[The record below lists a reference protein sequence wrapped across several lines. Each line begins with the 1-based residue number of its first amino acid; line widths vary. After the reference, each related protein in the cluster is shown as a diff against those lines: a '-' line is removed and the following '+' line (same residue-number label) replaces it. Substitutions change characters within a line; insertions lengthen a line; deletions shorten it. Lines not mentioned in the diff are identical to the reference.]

1 MVGSPVSLIFMS
13 LLCQLTGST
22 ASRDLEELVGALGGS
37 VTFPLNS
44 SVKQI
49 GSIVWIFNTTLLTL
63 QPQEPNKS
71 AVMIV
76 TQSHKKE
83 RVSFPNRGYS
93 LTLSK
98 LQKNDSGIYRVEIHS
113 LFQQRPFT
121 QEYVLRV
128 YEHLSKPKVTM
139 GLQKKK
145 NGTCMTNLTCSMEQG
160 GEDVTYSWKTANES
174 HDGSILPISW
184 TLGEKNM
191 TFICMARNPIS
202 RNFSN
207 PISSWNLCE
216 GAAGETD
223 APKFILYLLLVPILL
238 IVLVLGFFTWSGQ
251 RDRGKEFTEEKKGM
265 ETHQEIPDV
274 CSHSG
279 VNTVYDTVSYP
290 NKTTPEEDPTHTL
303 YSVAQTHKTVEKP
316 HSLPMSLDTPGL
328 FTYENII

>member
-1 MVGSPVSLIFMS
+1 MVGSPLSLIFMS

-238 IVLVLGFFTWSGQ
+238 IVFVLGFFTWSGQ
-251 RDRGKEFTEEKKGM
+251 RDRGKENDPRGRPNTYQSASLCLPNRWKNPIHCPCLW
-265 ETHQEIPDV
+265 THQ
-274 CSHSG
+274 G
-279 VNTVYDTVSYP
+279 Y
-290 NKTTPEEDPTHTL
+290 
-303 YSVAQTHKTVEKP
+303 
-316 HSLPMSLDTPGL
+316 LPMRISSKQQCTLLVSHPK
-328 FTYENII
+328 ENKQKNLLTLPEISRKNKEH

>member
-1 MVGSPVSLIFMS
+1 MGVMLLQVKEHLEPPETGKDKGRSSPRAFRESMALMTLRIQTS
-13 LLCQLTGST
+13 ILQNWST

-128 YEHLSKPKVTM
+128 Y
-139 GLQKKK
+139 
-145 NGTCMTNLTCSMEQG
+145 
-160 GEDVTYSWKTANES
+160 
-174 HDGSILPISW
+174 
-184 TLGEKNM
+184 
-191 TFICMARNPIS
+191 
-202 RNFSN
+202 
-207 PISSWNLCE
+207 

>member
-1 MVGSPVSLIFMS
+1 MGVMLLQVKEHLEPPETGKDKGRSSPRAFRESMALMTLRIQTS
-13 LLCQLTGST
+13 ILQNWST

-216 GAAGETD
+216 
-223 APKFILYLLLVPILL
+223 
-238 IVLVLGFFTWSGQ
+238 
-251 RDRGKEFTEEKKGM
+251 EFTEEKKGM

>member
-1 MVGSPVSLIFMS
+1 MVGSPLSLIFMS

-216 GAAGETD
+216 
-223 APKFILYLLLVPILL
+223 
-238 IVLVLGFFTWSGQ
+238 
-251 RDRGKEFTEEKKGM
+251 EFTEEKKGM

>member
-1 MVGSPVSLIFMS
+1 MGVMLLQVKERLEPPETGKDKGRSSPRAFRESMALMTLRIQTS
-13 LLCQLTGST
+13 ILQNWST

-216 GAAGETD
+216 
-223 APKFILYLLLVPILL
+223 
-238 IVLVLGFFTWSGQ
+238 
-251 RDRGKEFTEEKKGM
+251 EFTEEKKGM